1 MQNNDILFRSHNFGE
16 LCVSLSKSKLTDL
29 QAVELQMLID
39 KGESATEAQKKK
51 RQALIEKR
59 DAPLVLGDGGK
70 SLVKRIF
77 NENVRN
83 TYRQNVESAY
93 TIKGNELENFAIQ
106 RIARVNGWGI
116 CVKNTQTFKDEIGYG
131 TPDVFKANA
140 KLGFDA
146 KCSFTDETFPLWDLE
161 LKNTNYIWQDKR
173 YAMLCGLDSWF
184 TAYSLENSPEESIIK
199 HAWQL
204 LKKSGE
210 SQMTDEF
217 INEVRVL
224 HNFDHLADWERVKTF
239 EVKLT
244 NEDIV
249 IAQTACK
256 LARAY
261 YGELLETYN
270 SMKK

>member
-16 LCVSLSKSKLTDL
+16 LCVSLSKPKLTDL
-29 QAVELQMLID
+29 QSAELAQLIAS
-39 KGESATEAQKKK
+39 GESLTLKQKEK
-51 RQALIEKR
+51 RDKLIAKR
-59 DAPLVLGDGGK
+59 DAPLVLGEGGK

-77 NENVRN
+77 NETIRN

-93 TIKGNELENFAIQ
+93 TIKGNELENFAVQ
-106 RIARVNGWGI
+106 RIAKVNGWGFCI
-116 CVKNTQTFKDEIGYG
+116 KNTQTFQDEIGFG
-131 TPDVFKANA
+131 TPDVFKEKA

-146 KCSFTDETFPLWDLE
+146 KCSFTDETFPLWDSE

-173 YAMLCGLDSWF
+173 YAMLCGLDNWY
-184 TAYSLENSPEESIIK
+184 TCYSLENSPEESIIK

-204 LKKSGE
+204 LRKSGE
-210 SQMTDEF
+210 ETMTDAF
-217 INEVRVL
+217 IDEVRAL

-244 NEDIV
+244 SEDVAIAKMAAKLGREYFNELVEI
-249 IAQTACK
+249 
-256 LARAY
+256 
-261 YGELLETYN
+261 YN

>member
-16 LCVSLSKSKLTDL
+16 LCVSLSKPKLTDL
-29 QAVELQMLID
+29 QSAELVQLIE
-39 KGESATEAQKKK
+39 KGDNATESQKKK
-51 RQALIEKR
+51 RQTLIEKR
-59 DAPLVLGDGGK
+59 DAPMVLGDGGK

-116 CVKNTQTFKDEIGYG
+116 CVKNTETFQDAIGFG
-131 TPDVFKANA
+131 TPDVYKPKI

-146 KCSFTDETFPLWDLE
+146 KCSFTDETFPLWDNE

-184 TAYSLENSPEESIIK
+184 TAYSLENSPEDAIIK

-210 SQMTDEF
+210 TQMTDSF
-217 INEVRVL
+217 IDEVRSL

-244 NEDIV
+244 DEDV
-249 IAQTACK
+249 KLAETACK
-256 LARAY
+256 LAREY
-261 YGELLETYN
+261 YGQLLETYQ
-270 SMKK
+270 SMKR

>member
-16 LCVSLSKSKLTDL
+16 LCTSLTKPSLTEKQAKDL
-29 QAVELQMLID
+29 AELIA
-39 KGESATEAQKKK
+39 KGENATEAQKKK

-59 DAPLVLGDGGK
+59 DSPLVLGDGGK

-93 TIKGNELENFAIQ
+93 TIKGNELENFATQ

-116 CVKNTQTFKDEIGYG
+116 CVKNTETFQDEIGFG
-131 TPDVFKANA
+131 TPDVFKAKA

-210 SQMTDEF
+210 SQMTDAF
-217 INEVRVL
+217 IDEVRAL

-244 NEDIV
+244 NEDVV

-256 LARAY
+256 LAREY

-270 SMKK
+270 SMKR